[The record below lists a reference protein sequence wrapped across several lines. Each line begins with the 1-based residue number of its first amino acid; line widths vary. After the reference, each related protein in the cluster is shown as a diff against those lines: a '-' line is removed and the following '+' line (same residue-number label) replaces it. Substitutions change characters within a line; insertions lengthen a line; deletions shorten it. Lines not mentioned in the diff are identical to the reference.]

1 MVSIDDVKLELKSN
15 SDISSAL
22 QEELIN
28 NASLILT
35 TFKGTNPQDRAMG
48 LVSSDILGQNVNKA
62 KCAYSIQAI
71 NQLEKYE
78 PRLSVSEIS
87 FDVSES
93 KIIPKVVMTYVG

>member
-48 LVSSDILGQNVNKA
+48 LVSSDILGQNVNKPSA
-62 KCAYSIQAI
+62 HIRFR
-71 NQLEKYE
+71 QLSSWRNTNRGYPCRKF
-78 PRLSVSEIS
+78 LLMCQ
-87 FDVSES
+87 
-93 KIIPKVVMTYVG
+93 KVKLFQRW

>member
-1 MVSIDDVKLELKSN
+1 MISISDVKLELKSD
-15 SDISSAL
+15 STVDAVL

-28 NASLILT
+28 NASMVLT
-35 TFKGTNPQDRAMG
+35 TLKGTNPQDRAMG
-48 LVSSDILGQNVNKA
+48 LVSTDILGQNVNKA

-71 NQLEKYE
+71 EQLEKYE

>member
-1 MVSIDDVKLELKSN
+1 MVSIDGVKLELKSN

-71 NQLEKYE
+71 EQLEKYE
-78 PRLSVSEIS
+78 PRLSVSEIY
-87 FDVSES
+87 FDMSES